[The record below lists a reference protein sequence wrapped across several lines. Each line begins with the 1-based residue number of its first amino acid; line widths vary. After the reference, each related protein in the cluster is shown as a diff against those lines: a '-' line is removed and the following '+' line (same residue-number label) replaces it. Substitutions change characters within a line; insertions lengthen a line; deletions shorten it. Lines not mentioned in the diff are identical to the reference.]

1 MAIRFVAKDQEKG
14 AATITAKAPDK
25 RSNDREA
32 AAPNDLGETPATIA
46 TDLFNSIPKAPKR
59 KRKSR

>member
-1 MAIRFVAKDQEKG
+1 MAIKFAAKDQEKG
-14 AATITAKAPDK
+14 AATITAKATDK

-32 AAPNDLGETPATIA
+32 TAPNDLGEPPAMVG
-46 TDLFNSIPKAPKR
+46 TDLFNAVPKAPTR

>member
-1 MAIRFVAKDQEKG
+1 MAIKFAAKDQEKG
-14 AATITAKAPDK
+14 PATITAKAPDN

-32 AAPNDLGETPATIA
+32 TAPNGLGEPQATVG
-46 TDLFNSIPKAPKR
+46 TDLFNAVPKTPPR